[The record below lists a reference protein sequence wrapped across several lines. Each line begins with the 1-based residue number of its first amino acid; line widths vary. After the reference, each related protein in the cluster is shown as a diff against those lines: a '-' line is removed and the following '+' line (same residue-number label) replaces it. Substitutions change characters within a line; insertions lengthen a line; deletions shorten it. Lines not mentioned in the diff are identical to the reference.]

1 MRINNERVEVPYL
14 TYMVAYDS
22 HWCEACNCPCQ
33 DKQHLCKD
41 KHIRNVWWWLYGDG
55 YDRPGR
61 YTHEQAPWASIEENP
76 AYKWEYSPKGKGKG
90 KANKGNGRGNG
101 RGRGQWD
108 QAARAAQQAL
118 PAPPAPPAPPPG
130 VEQEQEEDGEDEDG
144 VGFPHQVMR
153 MDSGDESEDEV
164 VGRETIQ
171 DIVSSLKSH
180 FETHFDAFEAHVT
193 ELKQKINEISEANV
207 AELIRLKQKMYETI
221 MESSGTNMTELIRL
235 KQKINE
241 ISEKVTNIE
250 EVAIPRG
257 RLLGLSRST
266 GSIIAPYNPNS
277 QH

>member
-22 HWCEACNCPCQ
+22 HWCDACNCPCQ

-41 KHIRNVWWWLYGDG
+41 KHIRNVWWWLYGNG

-61 YTHEQAPWASIEENP
+61 YTHEQAPWESIEENQ

-90 KANKGNGRGNG
+90 KAYKGNGRGNDGG
-101 RGRGQWD
+101 RGRGQWV
-108 QAARAAQQAL
+108 QAARAAQ
-118 PAPPAPPAPPPG
+118 PAPPAPPPG

-144 VGFPHQVMR
+144 V
-153 MDSGDESEDEV
+153 MDSGHESEDEV

-193 ELKQKINEISEANV
+193 ELKQKIYESSETNMT
-207 AELIRLKQKMYETI
+207 ELIRLKQNINETI
-221 MESSGTNMTELIRL
+221 NESSDMNMKELIRL

-257 RLLGLSRST
+257 RLLGLSRSA
-266 GSIIAPYNPNS
+266 GSIAPYNPNS